1 MKVGYDQKIY
11 KYRFASQAGI
21 KVLPLIISTAGVMHS
36 TFYKFIHKIFPDSIL
51 RSKVLLDITVAL
63 ARGRGL
69 IYARNVQEVAVDF

>member
-1 MKVGYDQKIY
+1 MWCIALDLLQVH
-11 KYRFASQAGI
+11 A
-21 KVLPLIISTAGVMHS
+21 
-36 TFYKFIHKIFPDSIL
+36 PDSIL